1 MIGIEVE
8 LPVVL
13 KSKPLDS
20 DIAALMT
27 SEQASEAEITE
38 MQGIVTVSSLRLVRC
53 SRHVPDKFCNTS
65 SI

>member
-1 MIGIEVE
+1 MGFVVMIGIEVE

-27 SEQASEAEITE
+27 SE
-38 MQGIVTVSSLRLVRC
+38 
-53 SRHVPDKFCNTS
+53 
-65 SI
+65 